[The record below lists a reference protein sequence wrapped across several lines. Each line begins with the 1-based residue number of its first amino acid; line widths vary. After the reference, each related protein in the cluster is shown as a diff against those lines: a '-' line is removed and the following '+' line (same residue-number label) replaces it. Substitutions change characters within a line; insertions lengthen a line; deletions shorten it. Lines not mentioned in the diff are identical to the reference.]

1 MVPGCQLGAVQ
12 IPPLHDR
19 EPMFSIFQ
27 ASLVVGFAPISHFA
41 DGRVFAYLDPGT
53 GSFVFQLLIAGVLS
67 GLYAMKDSWRSIK
80 AAVTTSS
87 KTPGSDG
94 NFPA

>member
-1 MVPGCQLGAVQ
+1 MY
-12 IPPLHDR
+12 
-19 EPMFSIFQ
+19 SIFQ
-27 ASLVVGFAPISHFA
+27 DSLMVGFESISHFA

-67 GLYAMKDSWRSIK
+67 GLYAVKNSWRSIK
-80 AAVTTSS
+80 AAVTPSS
-87 KTPGSDG
+87 KTPGSGG